1 MGRPRP
7 RRPQA
12 LRIPDPGG
20 HAGRVE
26 LAHDPQE
33 AREFPPGVRRLRP
46 GQGGSVWQA
55 GHCAPDGRRGHR
67 EARGEDPC
75 RGRQCRSRA
84 ARSRGVRIVRQVPM
98 GVRRRQAQDQPLAR
112 DRKRPR
118 DDAAIRRDE
127 PRLEKTRLQVRG
139 IDDLLRPH
147 AGDRHGER
155 PHHLMLSISRA
166 QLAAALAV
174 VAVGLNGCA
183 TVVFNPASNAPLS
196 AATPLN
202 MGAPTDLMRDNSIPL
217 SFSGG
222 GLRAAAFTHGVL
234 TALESVRTAD
244 GDLLDDVAL
253 ISSVSGSAL
262 TAAYYGVYGRE
273 GLARFRNE
281 VLLPGFESGLR
292 PSLLSP
298 SNLMRLLGGG
308 LNIRENFGDQLDRN
322 VFHGA
327 TFADIFRRTGP
338 EIRIQATDLYY
349 RVPFPFLP
357 VLFSMLC
364 SDLSRYS
371 VADAVAASMAVPVLF
386 APVVVRSYPDNCEPL
401 SPVVAAI
408 LARPPASRQI
418 NAILKAAAAYR
429 DPAHVRFIK
438 LADGGLSDNFGV
450 SNLTIS
456 RLAYGTPYPPMT
468 ERDAVKIRRLLLI
481 VVDASQGPNGDWT
494 HHQEG
499 PSGLD
504 LALSATDAAVDVAA
518 RLAADALG
526 DMIQE
531 WQDSVVAFRCGL
543 KPADVVRLGGPADWN
558 CADVKFSLAYLSI
571 AELASPLR
579 EHIEAIPTRLSL
591 KPEQVDETIQGA
603 REETLALPRLRR
615 YLRERVSRPG
625 S

>member
-20 HAGRVE
+20 HAGRAE

-33 AREFPPGVRRLRP
+33 ARQFPPGVRRLRS

-55 GHCAPDGRRGHR
+55 GHCAPHGRRGHR
-67 EARGEDPC
+67 KARGKDPR
-75 RGRQCRSRA
+75 RGRQCRSGA
-84 ARSRGVRIVRQVPM
+84 PGSRGVRIVRQVPM

-155 PHHLMLSISRA
+155 PHHLMLSTSRA
-166 QLAAALAV
+166 QLAAALAL
-174 VAVGLNGCA
+174 VAAGLSGCA

-202 MGAPTDLMRDNSIPL
+202 MGAPTDLMRENSIAL

-292 PSLLSP
+292 LSLLRP
-298 SNLMRLLGGG
+298 SNLVRLLGGG

-322 VFHGA
+322 VFIAARSPASFDRPGPK
-327 TFADIFRRTGP
+327 FPSQRRIP
-338 EIRIQATDLYY
+338 INP
-349 RVPFPFLP
+349 VPFPFLP
-357 VLFSMLC
+357 
-364 SDLSRYS
+364 
-371 VADAVAASMAVPVLF
+371 
-386 APVVVRSYPDNCEPL
+386 
-401 SPVVAAI
+401 SP
-408 LARPPASRQI
+408 
-418 NAILKAAAAYR
+418 
-429 DPAHVRFIK
+429 F
-438 LADGGLSDNFGV
+438 
-450 SNLTIS
+450 
-456 RLAYGTPYPPMT
+456 
-468 ERDAVKIRRLLLI
+468 
-481 VVDASQGPNGDWT
+481 
-494 HHQEG
+494 
-499 PSGLD
+499 
-504 LALSATDAAVDVAA
+504 
-518 RLAADALG
+518 
-526 DMIQE
+526 
-531 WQDSVVAFRCGL
+531 
-543 KPADVVRLGGPADWN
+543 
-558 CADVKFSLAYLSI
+558 
-571 AELASPLR
+571 
-579 EHIEAIPTRLSL
+579 
-591 KPEQVDETIQGA
+591 
-603 REETLALPRLRR
+603 
-615 YLRERVSRPG
+615 
-625 S
+625 